1 MVIREVLT
9 QDLLKLKQL
18 FNSEIPDLTL
28 LAKSSETPDDFK
40 ASLRLFIASH
50 TNADTTCSA
59 SANAAER
66 LNCWIDNDNT
76 HIDELSTGT
85 TIKVETITNLW
96 QFLKN
101 DYQIGYSSDLFIDIF
116 NQLLL
121 LRNASNVV
129 ISADLVQRQMD
140 RWPTGLSPNV
150 IAARQ
155 RNRARIIDCLVHKI
169 DRHHSSSSPFTFDAD
184 MSYNAK
190 YAQVELWWNSSR
202 FHLAMA
208 AKSPSEINALLGQS
222 LSHHTYQLLQEA
234 KRKKMPFFVTPYYLS
249 LLNVEAD
256 GYDDAA
262 IRSYIIYSQELIDT
276 YGNIKAWEK
285 EDEVCNGHP
294 NAAGW
299 LLPNGNNIHRRYPEV
314 AILIPDSI
322 GRSCGGL
329 CASCQ
334 RMYDFQSK
342 RLNFDFES
350 LKVKVSWDQKLRQLM
365 RYFENDAQLRDILIT
380 GGDAFMSQNSTLRK
394 LLDAVYKMA
403 VRKRAANEKRPNGS
417 KYAEIQRIRLG
428 TRLLAYL
435 PLRINAELV
444 DILSNFKEKASAVGI
459 TQFYIQ
465 THFQSPLELTPEAR
479 SAIEAIQ
486 SAGWTITNQLV
497 YTVAAS
503 RFGHAAKLRQALN
516 SVGVVCYYTFSV
528 KGFQEN
534 YAVFAPNCRS
544 LQETHEE
551 KVFGLVPEDKRA
563 QLHAIICN
571 SNDLG
576 KRLMQ
581 FLKENNLLFAG
592 TDRSVLNLPA
602 IGKSM
607 TFKTIG
613 LTANGRRILKFDHD
627 TSRKHSPIID
637 KMGEVYIV
645 ENKSIAAYMRQ
656 LSDMGENID
665 EYRSIWQYGEG
676 QTEHKFSI
684 YEYPNFNFELTNKM
698 TNAKDGLY
706 N

>member
-1 MVIREVLT
+1 
-9 QDLLKLKQL
+9 
-18 FNSEIPDLTL
+18 
-28 LAKSSETPDDFK
+28 
-40 ASLRLFIASH
+40 
-50 TNADTTCSA
+50 
-59 SANAAER
+59 
-66 LNCWIDNDNT
+66 
-76 HIDELSTGT
+76 
-85 TIKVETITNLW
+85 
-96 QFLKN
+96 
-101 DYQIGYSSDLFIDIF
+101 
-116 NQLLL
+116 
-121 LRNASNVV
+121 
-129 ISADLVQRQMD
+129 
-140 RWPTGLSPNV
+140 
-150 IAARQ
+150 
-155 RNRARIIDCLVHKI
+155 
-169 DRHHSSSSPFTFDAD
+169 
-184 MSYNAK
+184 
-190 YAQVELWWNSSR
+190 
-202 FHLAMA
+202 
-208 AKSPSEINALLGQS
+208 
-222 LSHHTYQLLQEA
+222 
-234 KRKKMPFFVTPYYLS
+234 
-249 LLNVEAD
+249 
-256 GYDDAA
+256 
-262 IRSYIIYSQELIDT
+262 
-276 YGNIKAWEK
+276 
-285 EDEVCNGHP
+285 
-294 NAAGW
+294 
-299 LLPNGNNIHRRYPEV
+299 
-314 AILIPDSI
+314 
-322 GRSCGGL
+322 
-329 CASCQ
+329 
-334 RMYDFQSK
+334 
-342 RLNFDFES
+342 
-350 LKVKVSWDQKLRQLM
+350 M

-503 RFGHAAKLRQALN
+503 RCGHAAKLRQALN